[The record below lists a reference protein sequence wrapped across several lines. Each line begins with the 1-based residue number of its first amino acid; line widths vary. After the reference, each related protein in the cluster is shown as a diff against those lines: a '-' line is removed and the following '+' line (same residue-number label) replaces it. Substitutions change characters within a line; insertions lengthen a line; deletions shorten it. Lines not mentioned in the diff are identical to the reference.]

1 MGVLTDIVLAGT
13 NEAKKVE
20 ASDGPSRE
28 FAGIDAKGIDQV
40 RMGTLYA
47 ILTSSEYDPGFM
59 LDEESVIEPDDED
72 GPWVHIVPQKMVL
85 LLSKLTDA
93 GIPAVADEW
102 GKTEEF
108 QPEYSSWSQED
119 ILKFLEQ
126 IRSLSKKA
134 LTDNKTM
141 YMWMCL

>member
-28 FAGIDAKGIDQV
+28 FPGIDAKGIDQV

-47 ILTSSEYDPGFM
+47 ILTSTEYDPGFM

-72 GPWVHIVPQKMVL
+72 GPWVQIVPQEMVL
-85 LLSKLTDA
+85 LLSELPDA
-93 GIPAVADEW
+93 GIPAVADQW
-102 GKTEEF
+102 SKTEEF

>member
-28 FAGIDAKGIDQV
+28 FPGIDAKGIDQV

-47 ILTSSEYDPGFM
+47 ILTSTEYDPGFM

-72 GPWVHIVPQKMVL
+72 GPWVHIVPQEMVL
-85 LLSKLTDA
+85 LLSELTDA
-93 GIPAVADEW
+93 DIPAVADQW
-102 GKTEEF
+102 SKTEEF
-108 QPEYSSWSQED
+108 EPEYGAWSQED

-126 IRSLSKKA
+126 IRGLSKKA